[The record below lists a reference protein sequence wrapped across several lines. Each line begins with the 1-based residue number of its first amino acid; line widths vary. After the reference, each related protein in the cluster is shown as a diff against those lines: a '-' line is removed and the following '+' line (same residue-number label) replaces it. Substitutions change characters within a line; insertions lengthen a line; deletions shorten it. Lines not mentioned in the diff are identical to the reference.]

1 MAKRGLKLSFDVGEY
16 TPYYAWQEP
25 TRTEE
30 EILKEYSRLRSI
42 ERKRITR
49 LEKAGFVTP
58 ERAAQRMSYL
68 PTVAQIR
75 AKGNS
80 TAAGK
85 ALVYAYNAVARGD
98 TVTSSRQRLEEIKE
112 RLGQELRPAE
122 LETFDN
128 FMRAWRLYTPGGVSS
143 ERAASDY
150 NAVYNKSNAES
161 AEDFWSNY
169 EIYKQQGGMYQ

>member
-25 TRTEE
+25 TRTAED
-30 EILKEYSRLRSI
+30 ILKEYSRLRSI
-42 ERKRITR
+42 ERKRIAR

-75 AKGNS
+75 AKGDS

-85 ALVYAYNAVARGD
+85 ALVYAYNAVTRGD
-98 TVTSSRQRLEEIKE
+98 TVTSSRQRIKEIKE
-112 RLGQELRPAE
+112 RLGQEIAPAE

-128 FMRAWRLYTPGGVSS
+128 FMRAWRLHAPGGVSS
-143 ERAASDY
+143 TRAASDY
-150 NAVYNKSNAES
+150 NTVYSKVAAES
-161 AEDFWSNY
+161 AQGFWSNY